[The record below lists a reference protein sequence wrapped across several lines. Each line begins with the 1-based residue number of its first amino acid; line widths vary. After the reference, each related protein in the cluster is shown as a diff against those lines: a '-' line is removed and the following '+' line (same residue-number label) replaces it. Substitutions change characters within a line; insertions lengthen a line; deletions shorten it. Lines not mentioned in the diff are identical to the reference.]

1 MLHLVENQPESE
13 DLTKTANLV
22 TDMALVISGWEIKDY
37 TVLSTNVYQSVGR
50 SLGLTELEVSP
61 MEVDISDV
69 ELEEADK
76 TDGTFLED
84 LEMD

>member
-1 MLHLVENQPESE
+1 
-13 DLTKTANLV
+13 
-22 TDMALVISGWEIKDY
+22 MALVISGWEIKDY

>member
-1 MLHLVENQPESE
+1 
-13 DLTKTANLV
+13 
-22 TDMALVISGWEIKDY
+22 MALVISGWEIKDY

-50 SLGLTELEVSP
+50 SLGLTEFEVSP

>member
-1 MLHLVENQPESE
+1 
-13 DLTKTANLV
+13 
-22 TDMALVISGWEIKDY
+22 MALVISGWEIKDY

-50 SLGLTELEVSP
+50 SLGITEIEVSP
-61 MEVDISDV
+61 MEVDISDI

-76 TDGTFLED
+76 TDGSFLED

>member
-1 MLHLVENQPESE
+1 
-13 DLTKTANLV
+13 
-22 TDMALVISGWEIKDY
+22 MALVISGWEIKDY

-50 SLGLTELEVSP
+50 SLGITEFEVSP
-61 MEVDISDV
+61 MEVDISDI

>member
-1 MLHLVENQPESE
+1 
-13 DLTKTANLV
+13 
-22 TDMALVISGWEIKDY
+22 
-37 TVLSTNVYQSVGR
+37 
-50 SLGLTELEVSP
+50 LEVSP
-61 MEVDISDV
+61 MEVDISDI

>member
-1 MLHLVENQPESE
+1 
-13 DLTKTANLV
+13 
-22 TDMALVISGWEIKDY
+22 MALVISGWEIKDY

-50 SLGLTELEVSP
+50 SLGITELEVSP
-61 MEVDISDV
+61 MEVDISDI